1 MTTRTV
7 KAAFFDMDKT
17 LVRVNTGELYVKW
30 RFSRGES
37 GVADVART
45 AWWSLQ
51 YTLGLVDAGA
61 VSAYAARTLTGREEK
76 SFADECREWYS
87 AMVRQHLTEH
97 ARREVQRRKDEGMVP
112 VVLTGSSPYAAG
124 PLAEEL
130 GIEHVISSR
139 LCVVNG
145 RFTGEME
152 ALCYGAR
159 KCERADVWAAQHGV
173 DVAASAFYTDS
184 ISDLPMLERVAEPR
198 VINPDP
204 RLARIARARHWP
216 IEIWR

>member
-1 MTTRTV
+1 MTR
-7 KAAFFDMDKT
+7 AAFFDMDKT
-17 LVRVNTGELYVKW
+17 LVRVNTGELFVRW
-30 RFSRGES
+30 RFRRGES
-37 GVADVART
+37 GALDVARV

-61 VSAYAARTLTGREEK
+61 VSRFAARSLAGRAEE
-76 SFADECREWYS
+76 SFADECREWYA
-87 AMVRQHLTEH
+87 AMVREHLTDH
-97 ARREVQRRKDEGMVP
+97 ARREVERRRAQGLVP

-124 PLAEEL
+124 PLADEL

-139 LCVVNG
+139 LCVEGG
-145 RFTGEME
+145 RFTGEVA
-152 ALCYGAR
+152 ALCYGPS
-159 KCERADVWAAQHGV
+159 KVERADEWARAHGV

-204 RLARIARARHWP
+204 RLARVARARGWP